1 MKKISLYIL
10 SYISAL
16 FASIIGLIF
25 NSKWASNTVLIV
37 VLVLLTILP
46 IFLFVFNIFS
56 AKRFVNKIKRSKVAD
71 MNAFLVSHR
80 DDAEN
85 TAKRKL
91 KELRRTRHLTTIY
104 TFFIV
109 SLAIASSVLG
119 GILIVF
125 ESSLYV
131 LCLLYSGLLFYSVY
145 TRIHRKKQI
154 TLSETAVAI
163 SKNDYPLIYDLARKA
178 ADRVGSTDEILI
190 LLNWNCSASIIK
202 DKKRS
207 ILQLGVILLHTLS
220 EEELYNILLHE
231 FAHVSDDNRKAF
243 RESQYHTWLCEESE
257 GYNKLSVFL
266 SKLYLIFATKYA
278 FNYMFYDYASSV
290 VNELYAD
297 QTMAKH
303 GDPKVAVSALLK
315 THYDTMYF
323 WESCVKNEPSLYEPE
338 ELKADYLTNRI
349 SDFKKAISERSE
361 YWNELVSKE
370 ILANNATHPTL
381 KMRMNALGIQDLSLT
396 DTKSSDEYIAEC
408 QKLLEF
414 SENIIYEER
423 LKTYKNDRSEQF
435 VQPLAR
441 IEEWHQAG
449 NPISPETYADLV
461 SDLKTIG
468 KHEEAEVL
476 CDKAIEAL
484 PSLSSAHAT
493 FMKGSAMLYRY
504 DERGMELI
512 YRAMEQNGNYIEE
525 GLNIIGNFCC
535 LTGREEALLDYRK
548 KAGELAQKH
557 LDQDSQISF
566 LSKNDNLTKETLP
579 NGMLEE
585 ILAYIKS
592 IDQDIIQNIYLVRKT
607 VSDTFFASVFIIHFY
622 GGTDAQRDEIMH
634 KIFRFLD
641 SHPTEW
647 QFSLFDYFQYPEIKV
662 EKIEGSLVFSKE
674 NNKEKI

>member
-109 SLAIASSVLG
+109 LLAIASSVLG

-278 FNYMFYDYASSV
+278 FIYMIYDYASSV

-303 GDPKVAVSALLK
+303 GDPQVAVSALLK
-315 THYDTMYF
+315 THYDKMYF
-323 WESCVKNEPSLYEPE
+323 WESCVKNETSLYEPE

-396 DTKSSDEYIAEC
+396 ETKSSDEYIAEC

-423 LKTYKNDRSEQF
+423 LKTYKNDRNEQF
-435 VQPLAR
+435 VEPLAR
-441 IEEWHQAG
+441 LEEWHQAG

-461 SDLKTIG
+461 SDLKTLG
-468 KHEEAEVL
+468 KHEDAEAL
-476 CDKAIEAL
+476 CDKVIEVL

-493 FMKGSAMLYRY
+493 FMKGSTMLYRY

-548 KAGELAQKH
+548 KAGKLAQKH
-557 LDQDSQISF
+557 VDQDSQISF

-579 NGMLEE
+579 DGMLEE
-585 ILAYIKS
+585 ILSYIKS

-607 VSDTFFASVFIIHFY
+607 VSETFFASVFIIHFY

-647 QFSLFDYFQYPEIKV
+647 QFSLFDYFEYPEIKV
-662 EKIEGSLVFSKE
+662 EKIEGSLVFSKD
-674 NNKEKI
+674 NK

>member
-1 MKKISLYIL
+1 MRKYGLYIL
-10 SYISAL
+10 SYLSAL
-16 FASIIGLIF
+16 LTSVIGLLF
-25 NSKWASNTVLIV
+25 HTKWPENPATLAVFITLSV
-37 VLVLLTILP
+37 LP
-46 IFLFVFNIFS
+46 ILLLALNIVS
-56 AKRFVNKIKRSKVAD
+56 AKRFMNKINRSKVAEL
-71 MNAFLVSHR
+71 NAFLTSHR

-85 TAKRKL
+85 TAKQKL
-91 KELRRTRHLTTIY
+91 KEIRGIRYLTAIY
-104 TFFIV
+104 TLFIAV
-109 SLAIASSVLG
+109 LAIAAAVLG

-125 ESSLYV
+125 GSSFYV
-131 LCLLYSGLLFYSVY
+131 LCLIYSGLLFYSVY
-145 TRIHRKKQI
+145 ARIHMKKRI
-154 TLSETAVAI
+154 VLGEAAVSVSI
-163 SKNDYPLIYDLARKA
+163 DDYPFLYGLARKA

-190 LLNWNCSASIIK
+190 LLTWNCSASIIK
-202 DKKRS
+202 DHKRS
-207 ILQLGVILLHTLS
+207 ILQLGVLLLHTLS

-231 FAHVSDDNRKAF
+231 FAHVSDDNRKAIH
-243 RESQYHTWLCEESE
+243 EAQYHAWLCED
-257 GYNKLSVFL
+257 GGGHDKLSAFL
-266 SKLYLIFATKYA
+266 SKLYLGLATKYA
-278 FNYMFYDYASSV
+278 FNYMIYDYASSV
-290 VNELYAD
+290 VNELRAD
-297 QTMAKH
+297 QAMAKH

-315 THYDTMYF
+315 THYDKMYF
-323 WESCVKNEPSLYEPE
+323 WESCVKNETSLYEPE

-396 DTKSSDEYIAEC
+396 ETKSSDEYIAEC

-423 LKTYKNDRSEQF
+423 LKTYKNDRNEQF
-435 VQPLAR
+435 VEPLAR
-441 IEEWHQAG
+441 LEEWHQAG

-461 SDLKTIG
+461 SDLKTLG
-468 KHEEAEVL
+468 KHEDAEAL
-476 CDKAIEAL
+476 CDKVIEVL

-493 FMKGSAMLYRY
+493 FMKGSTMLYRY

-579 NGMLEE
+579 DGMLEE
-585 ILAYIKS
+585 ILSYIKS

-607 VSDTFFASVFIIHFY
+607 VSETFFASVFIIHFY

-647 QFSLFDYFQYPEIKV
+647 QFSLFDYFEYPEIKV
-662 EKIEGSLVFSKE
+662 EKIEGSLVFSKD
-674 NNKEKI
+674 NK